1 MCPINISHKLIS
13 LYIYRFI
20 LLLSVIT
27 FANYS
32 YSQSSCN
39 NAAPFC
45 TSTGVNFPAS
55 TSTTAPVGPNYGC
68 LGQQPNPAWYYLNIS
83 TGGNLDIQLTNSA
96 NVDIDFA
103 AWGPFASQ
111 AAMTAAVCG
120 GTSGSPI
127 DCSFSTAATEDVS
140 LPNTQPGEWYMLLI
154 TNFSGQPT
162 NITATQTGGSGA
174 TNCAILCNM
183 TALTAVPGACNSSTN
198 QFDLTGTISVTNPP
212 ATGTLTIT
220 NSCGGSTVLNPPF
233 ATSIPY
239 SFTNLPATG
248 AACSITAVFSADP
261 TCTLTQPYNAPAPCT
276 VVGCNINNFFA
287 NIGSC
292 QPNNSYMVN
301 GNIDFTTGIT
311 TGTLTITVN
320 DGINSYDT
328 IISPPFVSPLNW
340 SVSGIPSNGNAIT
353 ITAVFSAD
361 PACTITLNST
371 APAAC
376 GCVAQIGNFNVTLTG
391 NGITNYVLCFGDQI
405 DITSTGGF
413 IPPGLANNPPGPAY
427 NPGIGYLIYSC
438 PPTIALTP
446 SNIAPNDDIANDPCY
461 VGVVGF
467 GGNFNDINTLGQPS
481 FAGPWTNNT
490 LYYVPITF
498 YDTVNNPFTYSYTN
512 TTLPCYEMGSPIAV
526 QYLPQIVS
534 SNPTPNCL
542 DSSFTITI
550 TGGLPAINGSQFT
563 ASNLVPATA
572 SFVNT
577 TANNGGTIKING
589 LLNGDMYSFDV
600 IDNNG
605 CPITITG
612 GPFVGL
618 PNANAGIDDTTCTLS
633 FNLNANPSIGIGSW
647 TGSAGVTFTPTNSPT
662 ATVTVPTA
670 GTYNFTWTETNTA
683 SCVTSDVVTI
693 TFSNLSET
701 TVTTP
706 SNCGGSDG
714 TITITAS
721 NGIAPYQYS
730 IDNGV
735 TFQAG
740 NTFSNLVANNYTVVV
755 TDAAGC
761 QATANYI
768 ITNIA
773 GPTITNVAFTN
784 PLCNGACDGTITV
797 TASSPAGGEQYS
809 IDGITFQ
816 ASNVFNNVCAGSYT
830 ITVSDANSCTTTS
843 TTTLTDPTAVTI
855 SANNVTICSGQSA
868 TISATAVGGAG
879 GYVYNWNNG
888 VFMGQNYSVTPI
900 VTTIYN
906 VFATDA
912 NGCTSPTINV
922 TVTVNPPLSVVASP
936 SDTSI
941 CPGES
946 VTIYAT
952 PFFGNG
958 GPYTYQWNNGSTDS
972 SQIVTPTAPVTVYTV
987 ILSDGCSN
995 PTTGTVTIRLNP
1007 LPDVLFDANILES
1020 CLIPPDTFFFYNT
1033 TDPTGGMVGS
1043 TIWDFGDGSI
1053 SNGDTVSHLY
1063 NAAGTFD
1070 VTLIVT
1076 STLAAGGCTDS
1087 LTKPNYITIHPN
1099 PTADFYMVDNPGT
1112 MLNPTTNFYD
1122 QSYFNVISWAWDI
1135 GGLDSSTTQNPIYT
1149 FPEDTGNYPIL
1160 LTVTDDN
1167 GCKDTT
1173 LRFLKIKGD
1182 FGIYVPNAFTPDN
1195 DNINEGFAPNG
1206 FGISDRNYTF
1216 LIFDRWGEII
1226 FESHTKF
1233 EPWNGTYKGSLVKND
1248 VYVWKLDVED
1258 INGKK
1263 HSLTGR
1269 VTLIR

>member
-1 MCPINISHKLIS
+1 MFQIKISTKLIS
-13 LYIYRFI
+13 LSI
-20 LLLSVIT
+20 LFLFVAT
-27 FANYS
+27 YS

-39 NAAPFC
+39 NSAPFC

-55 TSTTAPVGPNYGC
+55 TSTSAPVGPDYGC
-68 LGQQPNPAWYYLNIS
+68 LGSQPNPAWYYLNIS
-83 TGGNLDIQLTNSA
+83 TGGNIDITLTNSA

-111 AAMTAAVCG
+111 AAMQAAVCG

-127 DCSFSTAATEDVS
+127 DCSFSTAATEVVS

-162 NITATQTGGSGA
+162 NITATQTGGSGT

-183 TALTAVPGACNSSTN
+183 TALTAVPGACNVATN

-212 ATGTLTIT
+212 TTGTLTIT
-220 NSCGGSTVLNPPF
+220 SSCGGSIVLNPPF
-233 ATSIPY
+233 ATSINY
-239 SFTNLPATG
+239 SLLGLTANG

-361 PACTITLNST
+361 PTCTISLNST

-376 GCVAQIGNFNVTLTG
+376 GCVAQIGNFNTTITG
-391 NGITNYVLCFGDQI
+391 NGTTNYVLCFGDQI

-413 IPPGLANNPPGPAY
+413 VPPDIANNPPGPAY

-446 SNIAPNDDIANDPCY
+446 SNIAPNDDIVNDPCF
-461 VGVVGF
+461 VGIVGF
-467 GGNFNDINTLGQPS
+467 GGNFNDINIFGQPS

-498 YDTVNNPFTYSYTN
+498 YDTLNNPFTYSYTN
-512 TTLPCYEMGSPIAV
+512 TTLPCYEMGAPIAV

-550 TGGLPAINGSQFT
+550 TGGLPAMNGSQFT
-563 ASNLVPATA
+563 ASNLVPANA

-577 TANNGGTIKING
+577 TTNNGGTITING

-633 FNLNANPSIGIGSW
+633 YNLNANPSIGIGNW
-647 TGSAGVTFTPTNSPT
+647 TGPAGVIFAPVNSPT
-662 ATVTVPTA
+662 ATVTVPNA
-670 GTYNFTWTETNTA
+670 GIYNFTWTETNTA
-683 SCVTSDVVTI
+683 ACVTSDVVTI

-701 TVTTP
+701 TVVTP
-706 SNCGGSDG
+706 SNCSASDG

-735 TFQAG
+735 TFQPG
-740 NTFSNLVANNYTVVV
+740 NVFTNLAANNYTVVV

-761 QATANYI
+761 QVTGNYVIAN
-768 ITNIA
+768 IT

-784 PLCNGACDGTITV
+784 PLCNGNCDGTITV
-797 TASSPAGGEQYS
+797 TAASPAGGEQYS
-809 IDGITFQ
+809 INGINFQ
-816 ASNVFNNVCAGSYT
+816 ASNVFNNVCAGNYT
-830 ITVSDANSCTTTS
+830 ITVQDANNCTTTA

-855 SANNVTICSGQSA
+855 SANNVTICDGQSA
-868 TISATAVGGAG
+868 TISAAAAG
-879 GYVYNWNNG
+879 GTGGYTYNWNNG
-888 VFMGQNYSVTPI
+888 AFIGQNYNVTPV
-900 VTTIYN
+900 VTTNYT

-912 NGCTSPTINV
+912 NGCISPTINV
-922 TVTVNPPLSVVASP
+922 MVTVNPPLSVVASP
-936 SDTSI
+936 TDTSI

-958 GPYTYQWNNGSTDS
+958 GPYTYLWNNGSTDS
-972 SQIVTPTAPVTVYTV
+972 SQIVTPTAVVTVYTV
-987 ILSDGCSN
+987 ILNDGCSN

-1007 LPDVLFDANILES
+1007 LPDVTFLANIFES
-1020 CLIPPDTFFFYNT
+1020 CLTPPDTFFFYNT
-1033 TDPTGGMVGS
+1033 TDTTNGMVG
-1043 TIWDFGDGSI
+1043 TTLWNFGDGSV
-1053 SNGDTVSHLY
+1053 SSGDTVSHLY
-1063 NAAGTFD
+1063 NSAGTFD
-1070 VTLIVT
+1070 VTLTVT
-1076 STLAAGGCTDS
+1076 STLAAGGCTNS

-1099 PTADFYMVDNPGT
+1099 PIADFYMVDNPGS
-1112 MLNPTTNFYD
+1112 MLNPTVNFYD
-1122 QSYFNVISWAWDI
+1122 QSYFNITSWAWDI
-1135 GGLDSSTTQNPIYT
+1135 GGLDSSTTQNPIYV

-1233 EPWNGTYKGSLVKND
+1233 EPWNGKYKGTLVKND

-1258 INGKK
+1258 LNGKK
-1263 HSLTGR
+1263 HSLTGH

>member
-1 MCPINISHKLIS
+1 MYPIKISHKFICL
-13 LYIYRFI
+13 YRFI
-20 LLLSVIT
+20 LLVSVIT
-27 FANYS
+27 LANHS

-39 NAAPFC
+39 NSAPFC

-68 LGQQPNPAWYYLNIS
+68 LGSQPNPAWYYLNIS
-83 TGGNLDIQLTNSA
+83 TGGNLDITLTNSA

-111 AAMTAAVCG
+111 AAMQAAVCG

-127 DCSFSTAATEDVS
+127 DCSFSTAATEVVN

-162 NITATQTGGSGA
+162 NITATQTGGAGA

-198 QFDLTGTISVTNPP
+198 QFDLAGTISVTNPP

-239 SFTNLPATG
+239 SFTNLPANG

-361 PACTITLNST
+361 PTCTITLNST

-427 NPGIGYLIYSC
+427 NPGIGYAIYSC

-446 SNIAPNDDIANDPCY
+446 SNIAPNDDITNDPCF
-461 VGVVGF
+461 VGIAGF
-467 GGNFNDINTLGQPS
+467 GNSFNDINIFGQPS
-481 FAGPWTNNT
+481 FVGPWTNNT

-498 YDTVNNPFTYSYTN
+498 YDTVSMTYSYVN
-512 TTLPCYEMGSPIAV
+512 TSLPCYQMGAPIAV
-526 QYLPQIVS
+526 QYLPQVVS

-550 TGGLPAINGSQFT
+550 TGGLPAIDGSQFT

-633 FNLNANPSIGIGSW
+633 FNLNAQPSIGIGSW
-647 TGSAGVTFTPTNSPT
+647 TGPAGVTFNPVNSPT
-662 ATVTVPTA
+662 ATVTVPAA
-670 GTYNFTWTETNTA
+670 GVYNFTWTETNTA

-706 SNCGGSDG
+706 SNCGVSDG

-740 NTFSNLVANNYTVVV
+740 NTFSNLAANNYTVVV
-755 TDAAGC
+755 TDAVGC
-761 QATANYI
+761 QVTANYVV
-768 ITNIA
+768 TNIA

-816 ASNVFNNVCAGSYT
+816 ASNVFNTVCAGTYT
-830 ITVSDANSCTTTS
+830 ITVRDANSCTTTS
-843 TTTLTDPTAVTI
+843 TTTLTDPSAVTI
-855 SANNVTICSGQSA
+855 SANNITICDGQSG
-868 TISATAVGGAG
+868 TISATAAGGAG
-879 GYVYNWNNG
+879 GYTYNWNSG
-888 VFMGQNYSVTPI
+888 AFIGQNYNVTPI
-900 VTTIYN
+900 VTTNYA

-912 NGCTSPTINV
+912 NGCISPTINV
-922 TVTVNPPLSVVASP
+922 LVTVNPPLSVVASP

-958 GPYTYQWNNGSTDS
+958 GPYTYAWNNGSTDS
-972 SQIVTPTAPVTVYTV
+972 SQTVTPTAPITVYTV

-1007 LPDVLFDANILES
+1007 LPDVLFDANIFES

-1033 TDPTGGMVGS
+1033 TNPTGGMVGS
-1043 TIWDFGDGSI
+1043 TIWNFGDGSI
-1053 SNGDTVSHLY
+1053 SSGDTVSHLY

-1122 QSYFNVISWAWDI
+1122 QSYFNIISWAWDI
-1135 GGLDSSTTQNPIYT
+1135 GGLDSSTAQNPIYV

-1160 LTVTDDN
+1160 LTVTDSN
-1167 GCKDTT
+1167 NCKDTT

-1226 FESHTKF
+1226 FESHTRF
-1233 EPWNGTYKGSLVKND
+1233 EPWNGKYRGGLVKND

-1263 HSLTGR
+1263 HSLIGK

>member
-1 MCPINISHKLIS
+1 MCPIKISHKFIYL
-13 LYIYRFI
+13 YRFV

-27 FANYS
+27 FSNYS

-55 TSTTAPVGPNYGC
+55 TSTTAPIGPDYGC
-68 LGQQPNPAWYYLNIS
+68 LGSQPNPAWYYLNIS
-83 TGGNLDIQLTNSA
+83 TGGNLDITLTNSA

-111 AAMTAAVCG
+111 AAMIAAVCG

-127 DCSFSTAATEDVS
+127 DCSFSTAATEVVS

-154 TNFSGQPT
+154 TNFSGLPT
-162 NITATQTGGSGA
+162 NITATQTGGAGA

-239 SFTNLPATG
+239 SFTNLPANG

-361 PACTITLNST
+361 PTCTITLNST

-413 IPPGLANNPPGPAY
+413 IPPGLANNPPGPPY

-446 SNIAPNDDIANDPCY
+446 SNIAPNDDITNDPCF
-461 VGVVGF
+461 VGIAGF
-467 GGNFNDINTLGQPS
+467 GGNFSDINTLGQPS
-481 FAGPWTNNT
+481 FAGPWINNT
-490 LYYVPITF
+490 LYYVPITV
-498 YDTVNNPFTYSYTN
+498 YDTVTSPFTYSWVN
-512 TTLPCYEMGSPIAV
+512 TSLPCYQMGVPIAV
-526 QYLPQIVS
+526 QYLPQVVS

-550 TGGLPAINGSQFT
+550 TGGLPAIDGSQFT

-647 TGSAGVTFTPTNSPT
+647 TGSAGVTFTPTNSPI

-701 TVTTP
+701 TVTAP
-706 SNCGGSDG
+706 SNCGVSDG

-740 NTFSNLVANNYTVVV
+740 NTFSNLAANNYTVVV
-755 TDAAGC
+755 TDAVGC
-761 QATANYI
+761 QVTANYV

-879 GYVYNWNNG
+879 GYTYNWNSG
-888 VFMGQNYSVTPI
+888 AFIGQNYNVTPI
-900 VTTIYN
+900 VTTNYA
-906 VFATDA
+906 VFATDV
-912 NGCTSPTINV
+912 NGCISPTINV

-958 GPYTYQWNNGSTDS
+958 GPYTYAWNNGSTDS
-972 SQIVTPTAPVTVYTV
+972 SQIVTPIASVTVYTV

-1007 LPDVLFDANILES
+1007 LPDVLFDANTFKS

-1033 TDPTGGMVGS
+1033 TDTTGGMVGS
-1043 TIWDFGDGSI
+1043 TIWDFGDGFI
-1053 SNGDTVSHLY
+1053 SSGDTVSHLY

-1070 VTLIVT
+1070 VTLTVT
-1076 STLAAGGCTDS
+1076 STLAAGGCTNS

-1122 QSYFNVISWAWDI
+1122 QSYFNIISWAWDI
-1135 GGLDSSTTQNPIYT
+1135 GGLDSSTAQNPIYT

-1263 HSLTGR
+1263 HSLTGK